1 MPIRNNGY
9 FNNPEFAQAAANLTS
24 LFAPP
29 SGSDAAGWAN
39 ASAKQAETNRLGQ
52 FFNYAT
58 DPNFDQTRFDR
69 LGVGAGVYA
78 PSQSYYAVNKDD
90 ATKRYG
96 FDTQAATSR
105 ANNVLDNQR
114 AAIGTLYQPL
124 NPGQVRPD
132 VPSDLM
138 GVLGLPEVAAVAGA
152 PKPLSETE
160 VKGGI
165 IQGMDPELQAAIAF
179 GSTPVESV
187 VTPQGPRIATR
198 MDAIGKEP
206 AYAPKGNG
214 TTMTMPDGT
223 VVQVGGDK
231 PITEAQTKLVNYGS
245 TAKAMDDVINQY
257 GDVLTDPLMGASTA
271 SPSIGTLNPGNY
283 MQSAEYQ
290 KARVAGERFVQSIL
304 RNESGA
310 ATPDAEIAHYN
321 ATLLPQPGDKP
332 ETTRMKAWARQVA
345 INSLE
350 AGMTLQ
356 ARKAAVDA
364 ALQSGP
370 PPDFATTAPAPAAD
384 APAPAAGNAP
394 PPAIEYLKAH
404 PDAAAEFDAK
414 YGAGASAAILGG
426 R

>member
-1 MPIRNNGY
+1 MAFRSNQY
-9 FNNPEFAQAAANLTS
+9 FNDPGIAQAAANLSS

-29 SGSDAAGWAN
+29 SGSDAAGWAGAKAKKDEAQRLQWLFDNYGDPSASQRSALTGVQTYGATPEGFRYNVDQGN
-39 ASAKQAETNRLGQ
+39 ATQ
-52 FFNYAT
+52 
-58 DPNFDQTRFDR
+58 
-69 LGVGAGVYA
+69 
-78 PSQSYYAVNKDD
+78 
-90 ATKRYG
+90 RYG
-96 FDTQAATSR
+96 YDTQAATSR

-114 AAIGTLYQPL
+114 SAIGTLYQPL

-138 GVLGLPEVAAVAGA
+138 GVLGLPEVAAVTGA

-165 IQGMDPELQAAIAF
+165 IQGMDPDLQAAIAF

-198 MDAIGKEP
+198 MDAIGREP

-283 MQSAEYQ
+283 MQSADYQ

-321 ATLLPQPGDKP
+321 ATMLPQPGDKP
-332 ETTRMKAWARQVA
+332 ETTRLKAWARQVA

-370 PPDFATTAPAPAAD
+370 PPDFATAAPASADAATGAPAAPAPAPTGGIAEGTIIQND
-384 APAPAAGNAP
+384 AG
-394 PPAIEYLKAH
+394 
-404 PDAAAEFDAK
+404 DRMVRR
-414 YGAGASAAILGG
+414 GG
-426 R
+426 KWEPM